1 MLRQKYGILVKSR
14 HCETALSQSGI
25 QIVLSHRIRYNFNK
39 EFQQER
45 LVGAV
50 SAGILNRVTLQ
61 NKIEIIACLYSSLE
75 LGERIYNWSCG
86 NRMDSDMNASIN
98 IRREGLRMIGID
110 LDILGTGIHL
120 FDMLEKEIKLKLI
133 QTKCYN
139 GIMDLV
145 YERS

>member
-1 MLRQKYGILVKSR
+1 
-14 HCETALSQSGI
+14 
-25 QIVLSHRIRYNFNK
+25 
-39 EFQQER
+39 
-45 LVGAV
+45 
-50 SAGILNRVTLQ
+50 
-61 NKIEIIACLYSSLE
+61 
-75 LGERIYNWSCG
+75 
-86 NRMDSDMNASIN
+86 
-98 IRREGLRMIGID
+98 MIGID

>member
-1 MLRQKYGILVKSR
+1 
-14 HCETALSQSGI
+14 
-25 QIVLSHRIRYNFNK
+25 
-39 EFQQER
+39 
-45 LVGAV
+45 
-50 SAGILNRVTLQ
+50 
-61 NKIEIIACLYSSLE
+61 
-75 LGERIYNWSCG
+75 
-86 NRMDSDMNASIN
+86 MDSDMNASIN

-133 QTKCYN
+133 QIKCYN

>member
-1 MLRQKYGILVKSR
+1 
-14 HCETALSQSGI
+14 
-25 QIVLSHRIRYNFNK
+25 
-39 EFQQER
+39 
-45 LVGAV
+45 
-50 SAGILNRVTLQ
+50 
-61 NKIEIIACLYSSLE
+61 
-75 LGERIYNWSCG
+75 
-86 NRMDSDMNASIN
+86 MDSHMNASIN

>member
-1 MLRQKYGILVKSR
+1 
-14 HCETALSQSGI
+14 
-25 QIVLSHRIRYNFNK
+25 
-39 EFQQER
+39 
-45 LVGAV
+45 
-50 SAGILNRVTLQ
+50 
-61 NKIEIIACLYSSLE
+61 
-75 LGERIYNWSCG
+75 
-86 NRMDSDMNASIN
+86 MDSDMNASIN
-98 IRREGLRMIGID
+98 IRREGLCMIGID